1 MLVNELAK
9 LASFV
14 TLQSIK
20 IFHIGTDFDFVI
32 LSEKETKWL
41 TSDEIKDQL
50 YTQEKVDHNL
60 KKVFSDFFLNGEDS
74 Q

>member
-1 MLVNELAK
+1 MWVDELAR

-20 IFHIGTDFDFVI
+20 IFRIGTDFDFVI

-50 YTQEKVDHNL
+50 HAQEKVDHNL
-60 KKVFSDFFLNGEDS
+60 KKVFSDLFLNGEDS